1 MKKYVI
7 TDPCYILS
15 EEDWKKCV
23 EYAEKTVEEDKVEWS
38 YIFKTAVETA
48 LTKFT
53 NSSSWVKDTGFGDWT
68 NILYGP
74 NKDGYG
80 EFCADAG
87 MVCVCEVTDKV
98 SAALEE
104 IQNKKCFAIF
114 EAEGPISVNFD
125 TSDSN
130 WTVVNIK
137 DSAGNTWIT
146 MEPDKDEDEEEYWWQ
161 K

>member
-1 MKKYVI
+1 MKKYVV
-7 TDPCYILS
+7 TDPCYILTH
-15 EEDWKKCV
+15 EQWHDCC
-23 EYAEKTVEEDKVEWS
+23 EYADKTSKEDNVEWS
-38 YIFKTAVETA
+38 YIFRMAVETA

-53 NSSSWVKDTGFGDWT
+53 NSSSWVADTGFGDWT

-98 SAALEE
+98 SAVLEK
-104 IQNKKCFAIF
+104 IPNKKSFAIF
-114 EAEGPISVNFD
+114 EAEGPISVDFNTD
-125 TSDSN
+125 NSN

-146 MEPDKDEDEEEYWWQ
+146 MEPDDGGDEEEYWWQ